1 MSAPKRIVVADD
13 DPDIRRL
20 VVLKLTSAGH
30 EVTAV
35 GDGAAALEAIR
46 RDPPDLAVLDV
57 MMPGMTGVEVCVA
70 LRGERRTAGVPV
82 ILLTIFWKKFN
93 TTGAV
98 TGMLV
103 GLISAVVLV
112 LLSPNVLTGPSPA
125 PPATP
130 IIPIDPLF
138 PLKSPAL
145 ISVPLGFLGCYLGTI
160 LGGRGAEREREQGL
174 QVSYDEIRV
183 RANTGFSNIEEEIK
197 EAAPEAGQRTS

>member
-20 VVLKLTSAGH
+20 VVLKLRSAGH

-82 ILLTIFWKKFN
+82 ILLT
-93 TTGAV
+93 A
-98 TGMLV
+98 
-103 GLISAVVLV
+103 
-112 LLSPNVLTGPSPA
+112 
-125 PPATP
+125 
-130 IIPIDPLF
+130 
-138 PLKSPAL
+138 
-145 ISVPLGFLGCYLGTI
+145 
-160 LGGRGAEREREQGL
+160 
-174 QVSYDEIRV
+174 RV
-183 RANTGFSNIEEEIK
+183 QESDVQTGFSSGADDYIAKPFSPRELVDRIRALLAEVP
-197 EAAPEAGQRTS
+197 A

>member
-1 MSAPKRIVVADD
+1 MSGPKRIVVADD

-82 ILLTIFWKKFN
+82 ILLT
-93 TTGAV
+93 A
-98 TGMLV
+98 
-103 GLISAVVLV
+103 
-112 LLSPNVLTGPSPA
+112 
-125 PPATP
+125 
-130 IIPIDPLF
+130 
-138 PLKSPAL
+138 
-145 ISVPLGFLGCYLGTI
+145 
-160 LGGRGAEREREQGL
+160 
-174 QVSYDEIRV
+174 RV
-183 RANTGFSNIEEEIK
+183 QESDVQTGFSSGADDYIAKPFSPRELVDRIRALLAEVP
-197 EAAPEAGQRTS
+197 A